1 MKEHHFYSS
10 KMTSFILLVVS
21 AVFVYLY
28 FSIDQDRS
36 SVFMVVIYNLGFV
49 LFSLGLIY
57 SIVLLFRRK
66 PLLTITDHQII
77 IYHMFAKPVSVG
89 FGDIVS
95 FYVSDT
101 RHRGIKTAEHIF
113 IVLKSA
119 DQKRKGG
126 KSSPFNQQ
134 SIQVDILNVKTKVL
148 LDLLQTKLRDFN
160 QQNEAV
166 SGKID

>member
-1 MKEHHFYSS
+1 MKELHFYSS
-10 KMTSFILLVVS
+10 KMTSVILFVIS
-21 AVFVYLY
+21 AVFVYLF
-28 FSIDQDRS
+28 FSLDQDRY
-36 SVFMVVIYNLGFV
+36 SVFMVVMHNLGFA

-101 RHRGIKTAEHIF
+101 RHRGIKTTEHIF

-119 DQKRKGG
+119 YQNRKGG

-134 SIQVDILNVKTKVL
+134 SIQVDILNVKAKVL
-148 LDLLQTKLRDFN
+148 LELLNSRLETFN
-160 QQNEAV
+160 DV
-166 SGKID
+166 KKFGSGEIV

>member
-10 KMTSFILLVVS
+10 KMTSFILLVIS

-28 FSIDQDRS
+28 FSLDQDRY

-101 RHRGIKTAEHIF
+101 RHRGIKTTEHIF

-119 DQKRKGG
+119 DQEG

-148 LDLLQTKLRDFN
+148 LDLLQTKLRNFN

-166 SGKID
+166 SGKIN